1 MRVAVLGAT
10 GLVGSLMLR
19 VLEERF
25 GESVEVV
32 PLSSSGGR
40 IVEYMGK
47 EIETLPAESFDERV
61 DFVLSAVDAE
71 TSRRLNPRFAE
82 RGAIVIDNSSAFRM
96 DREVPLVVPEVNPE
110 DVKWHRGIIA
120 NPNCS
125 TIQMVVA
132 LNPLERAF
140 GIERVFV
147 ATYQSVSGAGRD
159 GLIAYETELK
169 GQHYE
174 KSPFPVPI
182 VGNVIPGI
190 GIPQEGF
197 YTEEWK
203 LINESRKI
211 LHRPDL
217 KISATAVR
225 VPVPISHS
233 EAVEMDLKAGAST
246 EEVIEA
252 LKSAEGIV
260 YVEGLLTPGMTA
272 GRDEVFV
279 SRVRRHPMLKNTFDM
294 WIVADNLR
302 KGAATN
308 AVQILELLAKES

>member
-190 GIPQEGF
+190 GTPQEGF

>member
-25 GESVEVV
+25 GDSVEVI
-32 PLSSSGGR
+32 PLASSGGKV
-40 IVEYMGK
+40 VEYMGK
-47 EIETLPAESFDERV
+47 ELETLPSDTFTDKV

-82 RGAIVIDNSSAFRM
+82 RGAVVIDNSSAFRM
-96 DREVPLVVPEVNPE
+96 EEWVPLVVPEVNPG
-110 DVKWHRGIIA
+110 DIRWHKGIIA

-132 LNPLERAF
+132 LKPLEDAF

-159 GLIAYETELK
+159 GLRAYESELK
-169 GQHYE
+169 GQKYE
-174 KSPFPVPI
+174 NSPFPVPI
-182 VGNVIPGI
+182 VGNVIPAI
-190 GIPQEGF
+190 GTLRDGF

-211 LHRPDL
+211 LHKPDL

-225 VPVPISHS
+225 VPVPVSHS
-233 EAVEMDLKAGAST
+233 EAVEVDLRSNPSPQ
-246 EEVIEA
+246 EVIEA
-252 LKSAEGIV
+252 IKSGKGIV
-260 YVEGLLTPGMTA
+260 YVDGLLTPDMA
-272 GRDEVFV
+272 DGRDEVFV
-279 SRVRRHPMLKNTFDM
+279 SRIRRHPTLESTYDM
-294 WIVADNLR
+294 WVVADNLR

-308 AVQILELLAKES
+308 AVQILQLFVES

>member
-10 GLVGSLMLR
+10 GLVGSLMLK

-25 GESVEVV
+25 GNSVEVV

-40 IVEYMGK
+40 TVKYMRK
-47 EIETLPAESFDERV
+47 ELETLPSDTFTDKV

-82 RGAIVIDNSSAFRM
+82 RGAVVIDNSSAFRM
-96 DREVPLVVPEVNPE
+96 EEWVPLVVPEVNPE
-110 DVKWHRGIIA
+110 DIRWHKGIIA

-132 LNPLERAF
+132 LKPLEDAF

-159 GLIAYETELK
+159 GLRAYEFELK
-169 GQHYE
+169 GQKYE
-174 KSPFPVPI
+174 NSPFPVPI
-182 VGNVIPGI
+182 VGNVIPAI
-190 GIPQEGF
+190 GTLRDGF

-225 VPVPISHS
+225 VPVPVSHS
-233 EAVEMDLKAGAST
+233 EAVEVDLKSNPSPQ
-246 EEVIEA
+246 EVIEA
-252 LKSAEGIV
+252 IKSGKGIV
-260 YVEGLLTPGMTA
+260 YVDGLLTPDMAA

-279 SRVRRHPMLKNTFDM
+279 SRIRRHPVLESTYDM
-294 WIVADNLR
+294 WVVADNLR

-308 AVQILELLAKES
+308 AVQILEILTAS